1 VTPEL
6 FRFFKELSR
15 NNNRE
20 WFTKNKDRYLLVV
33 RDPLL
38 DLVDEFGPY
47 LEKISPHY
55 VADPRPVGGSL
66 FRIYRDTRFAKDKR
80 PYKTH
85 AGLHFRHVHA
95 NDVHAPGFYLHLEP
109 GEVFGAVGIW
119 RPRAETARS
128 VRDAIVASP
137 ERWRR
142 ALVARSF
149 RARFRMDDSRLKRP
163 PRGYDPDHALV
174 EDLKLKQFT
183 AMTSLSEGDACAP
196 DFLARF
202 AKICAA
208 TSPFMQFLTE
218 AVGLEW

>member
-6 FRFFKELSR
+6 FRFFKELAR

-20 WFTKNKDRYLLVV
+20 WFTRNKDRYLLVV

-38 DLVDEFGPY
+38 DFVEQFGPY

-66 FRIYRDTRFAKDKR
+66 FRIHRDTRFAKDKR
-80 PYKTH
+80 PYKTQ

-109 GEVFGAVGIW
+109 GEVFCGVGIW
-119 RPRAETARS
+119 RPRAETARA
-128 VRDAIVASP
+128 VRDAIVANP

-142 ALVARSF
+142 ALAARSF
-149 RARFRMDDSRLKRP
+149 RARFRLDDSRLKRP
-163 PRGYDPDHALV
+163 PRGYDPDHPFV

-183 AMTSLSEGDACAP
+183 AMTSLSQRDACVP
-196 DFLARF
+196 GFLAEF
-202 AKICAA
+202 SKICKSA
-208 TSPFMQFLTE
+208 SPFMEFLTL